1 MEISRKELLDNYVN
15 LDIGGCNGNLYID
28 LNNQESMSRVIK
40 IFKSSYR
47 MENREK
53 TLDYLMS
60 FSKIIGSGYPLE
72 KLYLDGQLLGY
83 ISDYF
88 RNSFSFNSSL
98 VMNRTFY
105 EKIKASR
112 DVDSQ
117 LREIHNRDI
126 IFHDINCGNLL
137 IDSNGGHIIDFE
149 DVLIPDAL
157 VEPYSLYN
165 LCFEKRPIAASKK
178 LDQLKLLISVFS
190 LLYIYDIERYF
201 VFNKD
206 ISKLLEFVK
215 DDKVLYEFVSECLS
229 CINNK
234 NKDTLPYI
242 SEVLYDIDE
251 DKIYEGRSRVRKL
264 LYRWLFIITMH
275 SDAKTCK

>member
-1 MEISRKELLDNYVN
+1 MEISIKEFLDIYVN
-15 LDIGGCNGNLYID
+15 LDLGGCNGDLYID
-28 LNNQESMSRVIK
+28 LNNQESMNRVIK
-40 IFKSSYR
+40 VFKNSYR

-60 FSKIIGSGYPLE
+60 FSKIVDSGYPLE
-72 KLYLDGQLLGY
+72 KLYLDGQLWGY

-88 RNSFSFNSSL
+88 KESFSFNSSM

-105 EKIKASR
+105 DKIKASR

-117 LREIHNRDI
+117 LREIHKRDI

-157 VEPYSLYN
+157 VEPYSLYG
-165 LCFEKRPIAASKK
+165 LCFKKRPIVASKK
-178 LDQLKLLISVFS
+178 LDQLKL
-190 LLYIYDIERYF
+190 YIYDIERYF
-201 VFNKD
+201 IFNKD

-215 DDKVLYEFVSECLS
+215 DDEVLYEFVSDCLS
-229 CINNK
+229 CINDK
-234 NKDTLPYI
+234 GRDTLPYL
-242 SEVLYDIDE
+242 SEVLDNIDE
-251 DKIYEGRSRVRKL
+251 DKIYDGRSRVRNL
-264 LYRWLFIITMH
+264 LY
-275 SDAKTCK
+275 K

>member
-1 MEISRKELLDNYVN
+1 MEISIKEFLDNYVN
-15 LDIGGCNGNLYID
+15 LDLGGCNGDLYID
-28 LNNQESMSRVIK
+28 LNNQESMNRVIK
-40 IFKSSYR
+40 VFKNSYR

-60 FSKIIGSGYPLE
+60 FSKIVDSGYPLE
-72 KLYLDGQLLGY
+72 KLYLDGQLWGY

-88 RNSFSFNSSL
+88 KESFSFNSSM

-105 EKIKASR
+105 DKIKASR

-117 LREIHNRDI
+117 LREIHKRDI

-157 VEPYSLYN
+157 VEPYSLYG
-165 LCFEKRPIAASKK
+165 LCFKKRPIVASKK

-201 VFNKD
+201 IFNKD

-215 DDKVLYEFVSECLS
+215 DDEVLYEFVSDCLS
-229 CINNK
+229 CINDK
-234 NKDTLPYI
+234 GRDTLPYL
-242 SEVLYDIDE
+242 SEVLDNIDE
-251 DKIYEGRSRVRKL
+251 DKIYDGRSRVRNL
-264 LYRWLFIITMH
+264 LY
-275 SDAKTCK
+275 K